1 MYVGEVIDA
10 HMYTPVTTLPTCL
23 YHPTCL
29 TSNLPP
35 HTQDSIAELN
45 EVFLVRLT
53 SVTLVS
59 PQNNTIPPSIGAQ
72 MVSEV
77 TITPNDS
84 PQGEFT
90 FLQDS

>member
-1 MYVGEVIDA
+1 MFIRT
-10 HMYTPVTTLPTCL
+10 YTPVTILSTGLNHVPTW
-23 YHPTCL
+23 L
-29 TSNLPP
+29 TSNLPPP

-53 SVTLVS
+53 SVTLVN
-59 PQNNTIPPSIGAQ
+59 PQNDTIPPSIGAQ
-72 MVSEV
+72 GVTEV

-90 FLQDS
+90 FLQEL